1 MDSRQRMLIAMSNGE
16 PDRVPRDISWGMS
29 PGFYERFKEKTGK
42 TDYMEH
48 FKVDYRFVSFKK
60 TIKQNDYSQYFAGR
74 ISDESFYFNEWGIG
88 AQKGSEKGSHFERI
102 ISPLKNADSVSEIVD
117 YPLPDLVESY
127 RSDHFIDEV
136 NAVHQRGLAAAGPL
150 AQTLFETAW
159 MIRGFEEFMI
169 DMIENEDFA
178 ECLLDRMMELRI
190 KAAAKYAK
198 ADVDVLM
205 LGDDVAMQTGMLIDP
220 YIWRKWLKPRM
231 AKIIASAKSI
241 KPDLNIFYHSDGN
254 PEAVIDDLIEIGVN
268 ILNPIQPE
276 CMDPALIK
284 RKYGSKLAFW
294 GAIGVQTNLPFGTA
308 EDVANEV
315 KLRMETIGRNGG
327 FIIGPSHMIEPEV
340 PWENLVTLYDAVD
353 RFGGY

>member
-1 MDSRQRMLIAMSNGE
+1 
-16 PDRVPRDISWGMS
+16 
-29 PGFYERFKEKTGK
+29 
-42 TDYMEH
+42 
-48 FKVDYRFVSFKK
+48 
-60 TIKQNDYSQYFAGR
+60 
-74 ISDESFYFNEWGIG
+74 
-88 AQKGSEKGSHFERI
+88 
-102 ISPLKNADSVSEIVD
+102 LKNVNLLNEIVD
-117 YPLPDLVESY
+117 YPLPDIAEPY
-127 RSDHFIDEV
+127 RSGHFIEEV
-136 NAVHQRGLAAAGPL
+136 KAVHQRGLAAAGPL

-169 DMIENEDFA
+169 DMIENEDLA

-190 KAAAKYAK
+190 KAAVIYAK

-220 YIWRKWLKPRM
+220 DIWRKWLKPRM

-254 PEAVIDDLIEIGVN
+254 PEALINDLIEIGVN

-276 CMDPALIK
+276 CMDPDSIK
-284 RKYGSKLAFW
+284 QKYGSKLAFW
-294 GAIGVQTNLPFGTA
+294 GAIGVQTNLPFGTPD
-308 EDVANEV
+308 DVAKEV

-340 PWENLVTLYDAVD
+340 PWENLVALYDAID
-353 RFGGY
+353 RFGIY